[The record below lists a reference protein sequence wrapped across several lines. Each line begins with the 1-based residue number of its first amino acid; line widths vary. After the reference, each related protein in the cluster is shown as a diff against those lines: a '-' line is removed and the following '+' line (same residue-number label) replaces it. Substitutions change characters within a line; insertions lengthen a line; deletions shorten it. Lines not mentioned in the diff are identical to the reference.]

1 MSKDK
6 LHIDNLFKQLK
17 NYEHPDD
24 GQSFTEIQQKQ
35 MDAAWQAQFE
45 DYAHSDSDIPAFETL
60 AMPKSDQ
67 EAQPGK
73 AMWGT
78 ILISGILAVVLMVSS
93 AMSPDHFGHTIS
105 HSNQEVIKAKPLQTS
120 SAESSQLQKQVKSNQ
135 SGSLID
141 NPLKTEASIKNKKST
156 TPARPKN
163 IQNESSFSSSD
174 NEVKRNTQTWNKA
187 LVQSSSLS
195 TNKASQNA
203 FNDISNNGSKSASS
217 IDEQSTSELAI
228 DAFIIQIN
236 SLPRGIHWNK
246 QKTLSSNTKNEVNI
260 GNKRFASLKKLIYFK
275 GGTNALS
282 SNPSLPNTLGQNGPI
297 GLHLNLGLQKGRLQA
312 QTGWERNTFN
322 YETTLQ
328 TIQIYDSIPHIGMNG
343 DTIGW
348 FRRNLRDTTLGANLI
363 SGITVNTIPLHLS
376 FKALQIQKFS
386 LTLGGGLNI
395 NLLNSNTLWLNDD
408 ISGYTVN
415 AANSGSNIL
424 KKATLG
430 VNVHGQIGYRINP
443 LNEVYARLQVVE
455 SGNVLNSTS
464 NSLRISGF
472 QVNLGLKYYLGA
484 L

>member
-6 LHIDNLFKQLK
+6 LHIDDLFKQLK
-17 NYEHPDD
+17 NYEHLDD

-67 EAQPGK
+67 EAKPGK

-78 ILISGILAVVLMVSS
+78 ILLSGILAITLMVSS
-93 AMSPDHFGHTIS
+93 AMSSDHFGHTIS
-105 HSNQEVIKAKPLQTS
+105 HSNQKVIKAKPLQTS
-120 SAESSQLQKQVKSNQ
+120 SIESSQSQMQVKSNQ
-135 SGSLID
+135 RGILAD
-141 NPLKTEASIKNKKST
+141 DPLKTEASSNKRPT
-156 TPARPKN
+156 TPDRPKT
-163 IQNESSFSSSD
+163 IQSKSSFSSSD
-174 NEVKRNTQTWNKA
+174 NEIKKNTHTWNKS
-187 LVQSSSLS
+187 LVNASSLS
-195 TNKASQNA
+195 TNEVSQNA
-203 FNDISNNGSKSASS
+203 FNNISKNDSKSASLN
-217 IDEQSTSELAI
+217 DVQSTNELVI
-228 DAFIIQIN
+228 DAFIVQIN

-246 QKTLSSNTKNEVNI
+246 QKTLSLGPQNELKT
-260 GNKRFASLKKLIYFK
+260 GNKRFAPLKKLVYFN

-282 SNPSLPNTLGQNGPI
+282 SNPSLPNTLGQNGSI

-328 TIQIYDSIPHIGMNG
+328 TIQIYDSIPHIGING

-348 FRRNLRDTTLGANLI
+348 FKRNLRDTTLGANLR

-386 LTLGGGLNI
+386 VTLGGGLNI

-415 AANSGSNIL
+415 AANNGSNIL

-430 VNVHGQIGYRINP
+430 VNLHGQIGYRINP